1 MRITDR
7 IGDVTERLEMR
18 RLETKTDKLDREND
32 RLRGELRLTREELA
46 AERDSRGEFLN
57 TIKSMPKATTKV
69 KVKKKPGLLRLAVV
83 GGGAYVLGT
92 RAGRE
97 RYDQLKSWASD
108 ARNRVQGGSNGDEA
122 EAWHAA
128 TNGVSTP
135 ASTPSVSPS
144 SSASSGST
152 KPSSTKSSST
162 SGTSSTSR

>member
-69 KVKKKPGLLRLAVV
+69 KVKKKPGLMRLAIV

-122 EAWHAA
+122 EAWRA
-128 TNGVSTP
+128 TANGVSTP
-135 ASTPSVSPS
+135 TSTPSVSPGT
-144 SSASSGST
+144 SASSGST